1 MSEHEEGY
9 QEEVSEDKRKAIAD
23 FCQEMSAS
31 MTRRRA
37 ETEFQREALKL
48 LAKKHEDLD
57 KKVLRKMAR
66 VFHDSRFS
74 TIQAEND
81 EFETLY
87 TDVFKE
93 KAL

>member
-1 MSEHEEGY
+1 MSEHENGY
-9 QEEVSEDKRKAIAD
+9 QDEVSDDKRVAIAG

-31 MTRRRA
+31 MTRRKA
-37 ETEFQREALKL
+37 ETEFQREAVKL
-48 LAKKHEDLD
+48 LVKKHEDLD

-81 EFETLY
+81 EFESLY
-87 TDVFKE
+87 QDVFKDN
-93 KAL
+93 AI